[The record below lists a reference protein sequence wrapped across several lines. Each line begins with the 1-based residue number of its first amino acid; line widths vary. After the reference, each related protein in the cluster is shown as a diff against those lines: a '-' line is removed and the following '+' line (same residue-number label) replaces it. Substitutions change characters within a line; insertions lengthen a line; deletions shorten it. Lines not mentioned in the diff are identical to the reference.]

1 MYASYFERGGWGN
14 TMKKL
19 ILIIGITFLVTA
31 GCSNNDAFDRA
42 EKQGDLALEN
52 KEYDRAVASF
62 ELALKEKKDDREIR
76 LKVNQTN
83 KMIEAVQESN
93 IDRVIS
99 LLREIENDAA
109 SSVILAKQKKNE
121 KF

>member
-19 ILIIGITFLVTA
+19 ILIIGITLLVTA
-31 GCSNNDAFDRA
+31 GCSNNDAFDKA

-62 ELALKEKKDDREIR
+62 ELALKEKKDDWEIR
-76 LKVNQTN
+76 MKMNQTN
-83 KMIEAVQESN
+83 KMIEALQESN
-93 IDRVIS
+93 IDRAIS
-99 LLREIENDAA
+99 LLREIENDSA

>member
-19 ILIIGITFLVTA
+19 ILIIGINFLVTA
-31 GCSNNDAFDRA
+31 GCSNNDAFDKA

-62 ELALKEKKDDREIR
+62 ELALKEKKDDG
-76 LKVNQTN
+76 N
-83 KMIEAVQESN
+83 KAEGESN
-93 IDRVIS
+93 
-99 LLREIENDAA
+99 
-109 SSVILAKQKKNE
+109 K
-121 KF
+121 